1 MENSQLKEMQKI
13 VDALMHDYEDYDDY
27 LKLKTPCIR
36 IEEDTPSYIG
46 QKFVLVGDDTAIRPK
61 GNLFFIDNFHYEVN
75 EDELYTTQ
83 EIIDYY
89 LGKNSAYGVIPS
101 VGNESNQYIK
111 GFLETLES
119 LISITNESLISI
131 KKYELENN
139 QTNLQN
145 NFPNGDAPKMSDIKH
160 CNKCGHDFLIAN
172 AKIFEDKI
180 MCPTIKCFGKP
191 NECSDV
197 KISFEEL

>member
-1 MENSQLKEMQKI
+1 MENSQLKQMQKI
-13 VDALMHDYEDYDDY
+13 VDALMYDYEDYNDY
-27 LKLKTPCIR
+27 LKLKTPCIQ

-75 EDELYTTQ
+75 EDELYTTE

-89 LGKNSAYGVIPS
+89 LGKNSAYGVIPT
-101 VGNESNQYIK
+101 VGYESNQYIK

-119 LISITNESLISI
+119 LIDYT
-131 KKYELENN
+131 KYELENK
-139 QTNLQN
+139 QTNLEN

-172 AKIFEDKI
+172 SKIFEDKI
-180 MCPTIKCFGKP
+180 MCPTINCFSKP
-191 NECSDV
+191 NEWSDV